1 MQQNIYAATHR
12 PNTHTQTHSYVTVI
26 AGCRAQQ
33 LVEDSID
40 VVKESF
46 DNNLTPYYALV
57 IAIWGSS
64 VSIALGLV
72 LHGRRPLNQQIVGS
86 NHVHV
91 K

>member
-1 MQQNIYAATHR
+1 M
-12 PNTHTQTHSYVTVI
+12 TVI

-64 VSIALGLV
+64 VSVALAPPPPTQPAD
-72 LHGRRPLNQQIVGS
+72 RRLKSCARQVAFNIQTGVRTFNTS
-86 NHVHV
+86 NAHNEQE
-91 K
+91 